1 LGQLVRVHRDL
12 DDTRIHVLQQA
23 CLGQTKVL
31 RLCGGTFFSQ
41 GGALL
46 GMQGVIGM
54 LFIYCLVSLR
64 MRVVSEQQK
73 RARSQLEKIA
83 LIIEAKKIR
92 NDLLDR

>member
-1 LGQLVRVHRDL
+1 
-12 DDTRIHVLQQA
+12 
-23 CLGQTKVL
+23 
-31 RLCGGTFFSQ
+31 
-41 GGALL
+41 
-46 GMQGVIGM
+46 MQGVIGM